1 MTHEKERQEEI
12 LLHNDISRLRED
24 DEQIDLARDD
34 SWIEHQDREVL
45 RYDV

>member
-1 MTHEKERQEEI
+1 MQNHASRIEDRRDDMTHEKERQEEI

-34 SWIEHQDREVL
+34 S
-45 RYDV
+45 